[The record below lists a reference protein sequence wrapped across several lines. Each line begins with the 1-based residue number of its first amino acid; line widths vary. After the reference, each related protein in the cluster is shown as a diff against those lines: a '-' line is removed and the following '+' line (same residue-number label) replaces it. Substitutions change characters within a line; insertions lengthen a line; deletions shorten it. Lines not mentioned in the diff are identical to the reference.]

1 MAVELTLTQ
10 LVRNGTMSPEMADT
24 LMVAARSRSSLLFFA
39 GPRLAGKTT
48 TLRATLAY
56 VPEGTPVHEVSAD
69 EPDLGIPAQP
79 DGGYLLVH
87 EFAETPVFPTYIW
100 GEPVRRVFDA
110 LATGGLSLAA
120 ATHADSLEEAF
131 DKIAA
136 NGVPDGQ
143 AGLIDYAVH
152 IRSLGDWREPTR
164 RVVAALYQ
172 LRPDREARL
181 LHRWDEATNR
191 FEVMT

>member
-56 VPEGTPVHEVSAD
+56 VPDGTPVHEVSAD
-69 EPDLGIPAQP
+69 EPELGIPAQP

-110 LATGGLSLAA
+110 LATGALSLAA
-120 ATHADSLEEAF
+120 ATHADSLGGGLRQDRGERR
-131 DKIAA
+131 
-136 NGVPDGQ
+136 
-143 AGLIDYAVH
+143 AGRAGPADRL
-152 IRSLGDWREPTR
+152 R
-164 RVVAALYQ
+164 RPHPQ
-172 LRPDREARL
+172 PRRL
-181 LHRWDEATNR
+181 A
-191 FEVMT
+191 